1 MLWKGLVAG
10 GAVTLVA
17 LALFVALTSRPM
29 AASGTLAQPA
39 PAGNVIV
46 LPNGLAM
53 PQLQPAQ
60 PATAPVLVSDVSL
73 VSLVSV
79 ARDNAETT
87 ALKLA
92 GDKPAAASNAVE
104 QKALLGCGSQ

>member
-10 GAVTLVA
+10 SAAALVA

-29 AASGTLAQPA
+29 AAGGTLAQPA

-60 PATAPVLVSDVSL
+60 PATAPALLSDVSL
-73 VSLVSV
+73 VSLVSA

-87 ALKLA
+87 ALKLTA
-92 GDKPAAASNAVE
+92 EKSVAGNASTQQALMGCGDK
-104 QKALLGCGSQ
+104 

>member
-1 MLWKGLVAG
+1 MLWKGLIAG
-10 GAVTLVA
+10 GSAALVA
-17 LALFVALTSRPM
+17 LALFVALTSRPV
-29 AASGTLAQPA
+29 ATGGTLAQPA

-60 PATAPVLVSDVSL
+60 PATAPALLSDVSL

-87 ALKLA
+87 ALKLTGEKSVA
-92 GDKPAAASNAVE
+92 GNASM
-104 QKALLGCGSQ
+104 QQALTGCGGK